1 VDDTETLAGGSA
13 ASATQGA
20 YLKTVAAD
28 CIATSDATGVG
39 DVLLGC
45 TGEADGA
52 CNAQADTQ
60 VAFDASGL
68 VLAGDGFDL
77 GGNPQAST
85 TVAAAQATMH
95 VAAGAAGCSHLE
107 GSAPTPV
114 PAAGTLIGSSTAL
127 FLETVVC
134 AVEGFEGA
142 SDTQADTEL
151 RMTTGALSVNLSY
164 AVATANYGLG
174 RLAGALLGAGAAGG
188 LATVAWN
195 ERPPR

>member
-1 VDDTETLAGGSA
+1 MPSA
-13 ASATQGA
+13 NWTTPRACAATSSISG
-20 YLKTVAAD
+20 VAAVD
-28 CIATSDATGVG
+28 QVGAGEG
-39 DVLLGC
+39 DV
-45 TGEADGA
+45 A
-52 CNAQADTQ
+52 CLAQADTEG
-60 VAFDASGL
+60 VFEAGGIA
-68 VLAGDGFDL
+68 LAGDGFDL
-77 GGNPQAST
+77 EGNPQPSST
-85 TVAAAQATMH
+85 VGITQATAH
-95 VAAGAAGCSHLE
+95 LVAGASGWSHLE
-107 GSAPTPV
+107 GSAPTSV
-114 PAAGTLIGSSTAL
+114 PAAGTIIGSGTAL